1 MSHNQGRTRK
11 KIWNIMIYCFDLD
24 GTLCEQRQL
33 DYDKAR
39 PFKERI
45 DIVNHLYDEGHH
57 IIIDT
62 ARGSGATKG
71 KDWYDITKNQLDSWG
86 LKYHELRTGVKFSAD
101 VYVDDKAQ
109 IAGEFFR
116 EDDLL

>member
-1 MSHNQGRTRK
+1 MTQPYK
-11 KIWNIMIYCFDLD
+11 D
-24 GTLCEQRQL
+24 
-33 DYDKAR
+33 
-39 PFKERI
+39 RI
-45 DIVNHLYDEGHH
+45 NIVNSLYDEGHH

-101 VYVDDKAQ
+101 VYVDDKGRNAHD
-109 IAGEFFR
+109 FFKR
-116 EDDLL
+116 GDY

>member
-1 MSHNQGRTRK
+1 
-11 KIWNIMIYCFDLD
+11 MIYCFDLD
-24 GTLCEQRQL
+24 GTLCEQKTL
-33 DYDKAR
+33 AYDQAQPYKD
-39 PFKERI
+39 RI
-45 DIVNHLYDEGHH
+45 NIVNSLYDEGHH

-101 VYVDDKAQ
+101 VYVDDKGRNAHD
-109 IAGEFFR
+109 FFKR
-116 EDDLL
+116 GDY